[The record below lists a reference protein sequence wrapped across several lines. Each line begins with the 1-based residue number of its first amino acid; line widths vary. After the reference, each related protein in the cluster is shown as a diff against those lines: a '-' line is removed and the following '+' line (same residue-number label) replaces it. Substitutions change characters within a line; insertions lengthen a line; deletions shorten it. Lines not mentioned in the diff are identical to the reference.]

1 MENVRRWVRWAW
13 AQNMVLLST
22 HELSTSIYL
31 FPRLSLPG
39 LLAKIRWRIR
49 FLTKKQNY
57 LSCSLHQE
65 DLSMEAPLSCP
76 SPAMCAQARPS
87 PHFLLP
93 LHAGTLSSHR
103 VFCIQVVPSFSLNS
117 EKRVNPTL
125 NGAEELPIK
134 DYRLSKCLLS
144 RWMAYC
150 KVLAQNLK
158 HGSRENNLLL
168 DFFYKFISPELY

>member
-1 MENVRRWVRWAW
+1 MENVRRWVRGAW

-22 HELSTSIYL
+22 HELSTGIYL
-31 FPRLSLPG
+31 LPHLSLPG

-65 DLSMEAPLSCP
+65 DLLMEAPLSCP

-87 PHFLLP
+87 PLLPPLP

-134 DYRLSKCLLS
+134 DYRLSKYLLS
-144 RWMAYC
+144 R
-150 KVLAQNLK
+150 
-158 HGSRENNLLL
+158 
-168 DFFYKFISPELY
+168 